1 LGKNLK
7 EMKKL
12 IFVFV
17 SVLTISLL
25 TSCNKEET
33 ATEDTLI
40 AEIATS
46 SSKVNIE
53 PEDLPAPAQQTIED
67 EYFETYIETVSRVD
81 NKGYEI
87 TMGNEDVM
95 YCDMRG
101 DELRGGDLRHGPHR
115 PGPCGRGEPVGL
127 DELPVAIVDYITDNY
142 PGEDILRAKLKGDK
156 YLVKITGH
164 MILVFEGD
172 GTFLLEAPIFRF
184 CHHFVDRIDID
195 NLNDMIVDYI
205 TDNYPNAEIKI
216 AWRVRGKIVVGI
228 ITPDGRKIVV
238 FDLDG
243 NFLFDRG

>member
-1 LGKNLK
+1 
-7 EMKKL
+7 MKKL

-33 ATEDTLI
+33 VTDDSLI
-40 AEIATS
+40 EEIATS
-46 SSKVNIE
+46 SSKTNIE
-53 PEDLPAPAQQTIED
+53 PEALPAQAQQTIED
-67 EYFETYIETVSRVD
+67 AYFETYVETVSRVD
-81 NKGYEI
+81 NKGFEI

-95 YCDMRG
+95 YCNMNG
-101 DELRGGDLRHGPHR
+101 DELRGRDFRHGPHR
-115 PGPCGRGEPVGL
+115 PGPCGRGEPVNV
-127 DELPVAIVDYITDNY
+127 DELPDAIVDYITENY
-142 PGEDILRAKLKGDK
+142 PGEDILRAKLKGNK

-164 MILVFEGD
+164 MILVFEEN

-184 CHHFVDRIDID
+184 CHHFVDRINID
-195 NLNDMIVDYI
+195 NLPDVITDYI
-205 TDNYPNAEIKI
+205 SENYPNAEIKI
-216 AWRVRGKIVVGI
+216 AWRIRGKIVVGI

>member
-1 LGKNLK
+1 MKN
-7 EMKKL
+7 
-12 IFVFV
+12 IVFVFV
-17 SVLTISLL
+17 TVLTISLL

-33 ATEDTLI
+33 VTEDSLI
-40 AEIATS
+40 EEIATS

-53 PEDLPAPAQQTIED
+53 PDELPAQAQQTIED
-67 EYFETYIETVSRVD
+67 NYFETYVETVSRVD

-95 YCDMRG
+95 YCDTRG
-101 DELRGGDLRHGPHR
+101 DELRGRDRAHGPHR
-115 PGPCGRGEPVGL
+115 PGPCGRGEPVNPE
-127 DELPVAIVDYITDNY
+127 DLPDAIVDYITDNY
-142 PGEDILRAKLKGDK
+142 PGADILRAKLKGNK
-156 YLVKITGH
+156 YLVKVTGH
-164 MILVFEGD
+164 MILVFEED

-184 CHHFVDRIDID
+184 CNHYVDRINID
-195 NLNDMIVDYI
+195 NLPDVILDYI
-205 TDNYPNAEIKI
+205 SENYPNSEVKI